1 MSLVNSQI
9 GIFGTIKKPSYSQ
22 RARLLAGQLS
32 GVMNLVT
39 FMAAALIN
47 RETFLIERANNR

>member
-1 MSLVNSQI
+1 MRTFLAAL
-9 GIFGTIKKPSYSQ
+9 PSSMT
-22 RARLLAGQLS
+22 RLLAGQLG
-32 GVMNLVT
+32 GVMSLVT

>member
-1 MSLVNSQI
+1 M
-9 GIFGTIKKPSYSQ
+9 T
-22 RARLLAGQLS
+22 RLLAGQLS

-47 RETFLIERANNR
+47 RETFLIERANNRLPELSFLSYFL